1 MSLFSLAPSL
11 PPRYNDVREPFL
23 WQNSRDFGLSA
34 ITSDKGGRSMGKIV
48 PIQNGYCSN
57 LDYRRICS
65 IDTEVIDTPTT
76 PLIHQMSRFWLI
88 NKGRGVLKLQ
98 GKEYELKP
106 GTLVSVLPWQ
116 VSDIVQVDSPIQ
128 YFLLVYYFD
137 GVNDIIKSLYNLG
150 HGPLNLIEDLSQ
162 NPVIYCSTGQAKY
175 MHQLFLQLRDELGGG
190 AVPSLETSVAS
201 ELGSLFITNK
211 LIELIINLWRIG
223 KANSSQAAEVSA
235 PADRTEIL
243 QYMYHHLSE
252 KLTLKT
258 LAKTFYMS
266 ESSISLYIVQT
277 TGLTLPNL
285 LNEMRVGK
293 TITYL
298 LYTDFTM
305 DELAEILGF
314 VDSSHICKVFAARI
328 GLKAN
333 EFRKTYQKI
342 GSICNIRDS
351 RKAYSI
357 VEYIYKH
364 YSGNL
369 TPQSVARKFDITVRK
384 LNTILF
390 YQVEKSFSD
399 FLNYVRINRACGLLL
414 DTDKTIAEI
423 ASLTGYNNVK
433 TLTRNF
439 LKFQVMTPGKYRESV
454 SKKGGE
460 TPGPGAEQEG

>member
-1 MSLFSLAPSL
+1 MQDLYFSDYDSHRLCQFYYEVL
-11 PPRYNDVREPFL
+11 
-23 WQNSRDFGLSA
+23 
-34 ITSDKGGRSMGKIV
+34 DK
-48 PIQNGYCSN
+48 
-57 LDYRRICS
+57 
-65 IDTEVIDTPTT
+65 PTT
-76 PLIHQMSRFWLI
+76 PIIHQMSRFWLI

-277 TGLTLPNL
+277 TGLTFPNL

>member
-1 MSLFSLAPSL
+1 MVLSNIIKMQDLYFSDYDSHRLCQFYYEVL
-11 PPRYNDVREPFL
+11 
-23 WQNSRDFGLSA
+23 
-34 ITSDKGGRSMGKIV
+34 DK
-48 PIQNGYCSN
+48 
-57 LDYRRICS
+57 
-65 IDTEVIDTPTT
+65 PTT
-76 PLIHQMSRFWLI
+76 PIIHQMSRFWLI

-277 TGLTLPNL
+277 TGLTFPNL

-384 LNTILF
+384 LNTILL

-460 TPGPGAEQEG
+460 TPGPGAGEEG

>member
-1 MSLFSLAPSL
+1 MQDLYFSDYDSHKLCQFYYEVL
-11 PPRYNDVREPFL
+11 
-23 WQNSRDFGLSA
+23 
-34 ITSDKGGRSMGKIV
+34 DK
-48 PIQNGYCSN
+48 
-57 LDYRRICS
+57 
-65 IDTEVIDTPTT
+65 PTT
-76 PLIHQMSRFWLI
+76 PIIHQMSRFWLI
-88 NKGRGVLKLQ
+88 NKGKGILKLQ

-150 HGPLNLIEDLSQ
+150 HGPLDLIEDLSK
-162 NPVIYCSTGQAKY
+162 NPVIYCSVAQAKY

-190 AVPSLETSVAS
+190 AVPSLETSVS
-201 ELGSLFITNK
+201 SGFGSLFITNK

-223 KANSSQAAEVSA
+223 KANSSQAAEIST
-235 PADRTEIL
+235 PMDRTEIL

-266 ESSISLYIVQT
+266 ESSVSLYIVQT
-277 TGLTLPNL
+277 TGLTFPNL

-357 VEYIYKH
+357 VEYIYKN

-399 FLNYVRINRACGLLL
+399 FLNFVRINRACELLL

-439 LKFQVMTPGKYRESV
+439 LKFQVMTPGKFRESV
-454 SKKGGE
+454 SKNSGDASAPVGGGRGMSR
-460 TPGPGAEQEG
+460 P

>member
-1 MSLFSLAPSL
+1 MSNIIKMQDLYFSDYDSHRLCQFFYEVL
-11 PPRYNDVREPFL
+11 
-23 WQNSRDFGLSA
+23 
-34 ITSDKGGRSMGKIV
+34 DK
-48 PIQNGYCSN
+48 
-57 LDYRRICS
+57 
-65 IDTEVIDTPTT
+65 PTT
-76 PLIHQMSRFWLI
+76 PIIHQMSRFWLI

-277 TGLTLPNL
+277 TGLTFPNL

-460 TPGPGAEQEG
+460 TPGPGAGEEG

>member
-1 MSLFSLAPSL
+1 MSNIIKMQDLYFSDYDSHRLCQFYYEVL
-11 PPRYNDVREPFL
+11 
-23 WQNSRDFGLSA
+23 
-34 ITSDKGGRSMGKIV
+34 DK
-48 PIQNGYCSN
+48 
-57 LDYRRICS
+57 
-65 IDTEVIDTPTT
+65 PTT
-76 PLIHQMSRFWLI
+76 PIIHQMSRFWLI

-175 MHQLFLQLRDELGGG
+175 MHQLFLQRRDELGGG

-277 TGLTLPNL
+277 TGLTFPNL

-305 DELAEILGF
+305 DELAERLGF

-460 TPGPGAEQEG
+460 TPGPGAGEEG

>member
-1 MSLFSLAPSL
+1 MSNIIKMQDLYFSDYDSHKLCQFYYEVL
-11 PPRYNDVREPFL
+11 
-23 WQNSRDFGLSA
+23 
-34 ITSDKGGRSMGKIV
+34 DK
-48 PIQNGYCSN
+48 
-57 LDYRRICS
+57 
-65 IDTEVIDTPTT
+65 PTT
-76 PLIHQMSRFWLI
+76 PIIHQMSRFWLI
-88 NKGRGVLKLQ
+88 NKGKGILKLQ

-116 VSDIVQVDSPIQ
+116 VSDIVQVDSSIQ

-150 HGPLNLIEDLSQ
+150 HGPLNLIEDLSK
-162 NPVIYCSTGQAKY
+162 NPVIYCSAAQAKY

-190 AVPSLETSVAS
+190 AVPSLETSVS
-201 ELGSLFITNK
+201 SGFGSLFITNK

-223 KANSSQAAEVSA
+223 KANSSQAAEIST
-235 PADRTEIL
+235 PMDRTEIL

-266 ESSISLYIVQT
+266 ESSVSLYIVQT
-277 TGLTLPNL
+277 TGLTFPNL

-357 VEYIYKH
+357 VEYIYKN

-399 FLNYVRINRACGLLL
+399 FLNYVRINRACELLL

-439 LKFQVMTPGKYRESV
+439 LKFQVMTPGKFRESV
-454 SKKGGE
+454 SKNSGDASAPVGGGRGMSR
-460 TPGPGAEQEG
+460 P

>member
-1 MSLFSLAPSL
+1 MQDLYFSDYDSHKLCQFYYEVL
-11 PPRYNDVREPFL
+11 
-23 WQNSRDFGLSA
+23 
-34 ITSDKGGRSMGKIV
+34 DK
-48 PIQNGYCSN
+48 
-57 LDYRRICS
+57 
-65 IDTEVIDTPTT
+65 PTT
-76 PLIHQMSRFWLI
+76 PIIHQMSRFWLI
-88 NKGRGVLKLQ
+88 NKGKGILKLQ

-150 HGPLNLIEDLSQ
+150 HGPLDLIEDLSK
-162 NPVIYCSTGQAKY
+162 NPVIYCSAAQAKY

-190 AVPSLETSVAS
+190 AVPSLETSVS
-201 ELGSLFITNK
+201 SGFGSLFITNK

-223 KANSSQAAEVSA
+223 KANSSQAAEIST
-235 PADRTEIL
+235 PMDRTEIL

-266 ESSISLYIVQT
+266 ESSVSLYIVQT
-277 TGLTLPNL
+277 TGLTFPNL

-357 VEYIYKH
+357 VEYIYKN

-399 FLNYVRINRACGLLL
+399 FLNYVRINRACELLL

-439 LKFQVMTPGKYRESV
+439 LKFQVMTPGKFRESV
-454 SKKGGE
+454 SKNSGDASAPVGGGRGMSR
-460 TPGPGAEQEG
+460 P

>member
-1 MSLFSLAPSL
+1 MVLSNIIKMQDLYFSDYDSHRLCQFYYEVL
-11 PPRYNDVREPFL
+11 
-23 WQNSRDFGLSA
+23 
-34 ITSDKGGRSMGKIV
+34 DK
-48 PIQNGYCSN
+48 
-57 LDYRRICS
+57 
-65 IDTEVIDTPTT
+65 PTT
-76 PLIHQMSRFWLI
+76 PIIHQMSRFWLI

-235 PADRTEIL
+235 PADRMEIL

-277 TGLTLPNL
+277 TGLTFPNL

-460 TPGPGAEQEG
+460 TPGPGAGEEG

>member
-1 MSLFSLAPSL
+1 MSNIIKMQDLYFSDYDSHKLCQFYYEVL
-11 PPRYNDVREPFL
+11 
-23 WQNSRDFGLSA
+23 
-34 ITSDKGGRSMGKIV
+34 DK
-48 PIQNGYCSN
+48 
-57 LDYRRICS
+57 
-65 IDTEVIDTPTT
+65 PTT
-76 PLIHQMSRFWLI
+76 PIIHQMSRFWLI
-88 NKGRGVLKLQ
+88 NKGKGILKLQ

-150 HGPLNLIEDLSQ
+150 HGPLDLIEDLSK
-162 NPVIYCSTGQAKY
+162 NPVIYCSAAQAKY

-190 AVPSLETSVAS
+190 AVPSLETSVS
-201 ELGSLFITNK
+201 SGFGSLFITNK

-223 KANSSQAAEVSA
+223 KANSSQAAEIST
-235 PADRTEIL
+235 PMDRTEIL

-266 ESSISLYIVQT
+266 ESSVSLYIVQT
-277 TGLTLPNL
+277 TGLTFPNL

-357 VEYIYKH
+357 VEYIYKN

-399 FLNYVRINRACGLLL
+399 FLNYVRINRACELLL

-439 LKFQVMTPGKYRESV
+439 LKFQVMTPGKFRESV
-454 SKKGGE
+454 SKNSGDASAPVGGGRGMSR
-460 TPGPGAEQEG
+460 P

>member
-1 MSLFSLAPSL
+1 MQDLYFSDYDSHKLCQFYYEVL
-11 PPRYNDVREPFL
+11 
-23 WQNSRDFGLSA
+23 
-34 ITSDKGGRSMGKIV
+34 DK
-48 PIQNGYCSN
+48 
-57 LDYRRICS
+57 
-65 IDTEVIDTPTT
+65 PTT
-76 PLIHQMSRFWLI
+76 PIIHQMSRFWLI
-88 NKGRGVLKLQ
+88 NKGKGVLKLQ

-150 HGPLNLIEDLSQ
+150 HGPLDLIEDLSK
-162 NPVIYCSTGQAKY
+162 NPVIYCSAAQAKY

-190 AVPSLETSVAS
+190 AVPSLETSVS
-201 ELGSLFITNK
+201 SGFGSLFITNK

-223 KANSSQAAEVSA
+223 KANSSQAAEIST
-235 PADRTEIL
+235 PMDRTEIL

-266 ESSISLYIVQT
+266 ESSVSLYIVQT
-277 TGLTLPNL
+277 TGLTFPNL

-357 VEYIYKH
+357 VEYIYKN

-399 FLNYVRINRACGLLL
+399 FLNYVRINRACELLL

-439 LKFQVMTPGKYRESV
+439 LKFQVMTPGKFRESV
-454 SKKGGE
+454 SKNSGDASAPVGGGRGMSR
-460 TPGPGAEQEG
+460 P

>member
-1 MSLFSLAPSL
+1 MSNIIKMQDLYFSDYDSHRLCQFYYEVL
-11 PPRYNDVREPFL
+11 
-23 WQNSRDFGLSA
+23 
-34 ITSDKGGRSMGKIV
+34 DK
-48 PIQNGYCSN
+48 
-57 LDYRRICS
+57 
-65 IDTEVIDTPTT
+65 PTT
-76 PLIHQMSRFWLI
+76 PIIHQMSRFWLI

-277 TGLTLPNL
+277 TGLTFPNL

-460 TPGPGAEQEG
+460 TPGPGAGGEG

>member
-1 MSLFSLAPSL
+1 MSNIIKMQDLYFSDYDSHRLCQFYYEVL
-11 PPRYNDVREPFL
+11 
-23 WQNSRDFGLSA
+23 
-34 ITSDKGGRSMGKIV
+34 DK
-48 PIQNGYCSN
+48 
-57 LDYRRICS
+57 
-65 IDTEVIDTPTT
+65 PTT
-76 PLIHQMSRFWLI
+76 PIIHQMSRFWLI

-266 ESSISLYIVQT
+266 ESSVSLYIVQT
-277 TGLTLPNL
+277 TGLTFPNL

-357 VEYIYKH
+357 VEYIYKN

-399 FLNYVRINRACGLLL
+399 FLNYVRINRACELLL

-439 LKFQVMTPGKYRESV
+439 LKFQVMTPGKFRESV
-454 SKKGGE
+454 SKNSGDASAPVGGGRGISR
-460 TPGPGAEQEG
+460 P

>member
-1 MSLFSLAPSL
+1 MSNIIKMQDLYFSDYDSHKLCQFYYEVL
-11 PPRYNDVREPFL
+11 
-23 WQNSRDFGLSA
+23 
-34 ITSDKGGRSMGKIV
+34 DK
-48 PIQNGYCSN
+48 
-57 LDYRRICS
+57 
-65 IDTEVIDTPTT
+65 PTT
-76 PLIHQMSRFWLI
+76 PIIHQMSRFWLI
-88 NKGRGVLKLQ
+88 NKGKGILKLQ

-150 HGPLNLIEDLSQ
+150 HGPLDLIEDLSK
-162 NPVIYCSTGQAKY
+162 NPVIYCSVAQAKY

-190 AVPSLETSVAS
+190 AVPSLETSVS
-201 ELGSLFITNK
+201 SGFGSLFITNK

-223 KANSSQAAEVSA
+223 KANSSQAAEIST
-235 PADRTEIL
+235 PMDRTEIL

-266 ESSISLYIVQT
+266 ESSVSLYIVQT
-277 TGLTLPNL
+277 TGLTFPNL

-357 VEYIYKH
+357 VEYIYKN

-399 FLNYVRINRACGLLL
+399 FLNFVRINRACELLL

-439 LKFQVMTPGKYRESV
+439 LKFQVMTPGKFRESV
-454 SKKGGE
+454 SKNSGDASAPVGGGRGMSR
-460 TPGPGAEQEG
+460 P

>member
-1 MSLFSLAPSL
+1 MSNIIKMQDLYFSDYDSHRLCQFYYEVL
-11 PPRYNDVREPFL
+11 
-23 WQNSRDFGLSA
+23 
-34 ITSDKGGRSMGKIV
+34 DK
-48 PIQNGYCSN
+48 
-57 LDYRRICS
+57 
-65 IDTEVIDTPTT
+65 PTT
-76 PLIHQMSRFWLI
+76 PIIHQMSRFWLI

-277 TGLTLPNL
+277 TGQTFPNL

-460 TPGPGAEQEG
+460 TPGPGAGEEG

>member
-1 MSLFSLAPSL
+1 MSNIIKMQDLYFSDYDSHRLCQFYYEVL
-11 PPRYNDVREPFL
+11 
-23 WQNSRDFGLSA
+23 
-34 ITSDKGGRSMGKIV
+34 DK
-48 PIQNGYCSN
+48 
-57 LDYRRICS
+57 
-65 IDTEVIDTPTT
+65 PTT
-76 PLIHQMSRFWLI
+76 PIIHQMSRFWLI

-150 HGPLNLIEDLSQ
+150 HGPLNLTEDLFQ

-277 TGLTLPNL
+277 TGLTFPNL

-460 TPGPGAEQEG
+460 TPGPGAGEEG

>member
-1 MSLFSLAPSL
+1 MVLSNIIKMQDLYFSDYDSHRLCQFYYEVL
-11 PPRYNDVREPFL
+11 
-23 WQNSRDFGLSA
+23 
-34 ITSDKGGRSMGKIV
+34 DK
-48 PIQNGYCSN
+48 
-57 LDYRRICS
+57 
-65 IDTEVIDTPTT
+65 PTT
-76 PLIHQMSRFWLI
+76 PIIHQMSRFWLI

-277 TGLTLPNL
+277 TGLTFPNL

-333 EFRKTYQKI
+333 EFRKTYQKL
-342 GSICNIRDS
+342 GRICNIRDS
-351 RKAYSI
+351 RKAY
-357 VEYIYKH
+357 
-364 YSGNL
+364 
-369 TPQSVARKFDITVRK
+369 
-384 LNTILF
+384 
-390 YQVEKSFSD
+390 
-399 FLNYVRINRACGLLL
+399 
-414 DTDKTIAEI
+414 
-423 ASLTGYNNVK
+423 
-433 TLTRNF
+433 
-439 LKFQVMTPGKYRESV
+439 
-454 SKKGGE
+454 
-460 TPGPGAEQEG
+460 

>member
-1 MSLFSLAPSL
+1 MSNIIKMQDLYFSDYDSHRLCQFYYEVL
-11 PPRYNDVREPFL
+11 
-23 WQNSRDFGLSA
+23 
-34 ITSDKGGRSMGKIV
+34 DK
-48 PIQNGYCSN
+48 
-57 LDYRRICS
+57 
-65 IDTEVIDTPTT
+65 PTT
-76 PLIHQMSRFWLI
+76 PIIHQMSRFWLI

-150 HGPLNLIEDLSQ
+150 HGPLNLIEDMSQ

-277 TGLTLPNL
+277 TGLTFPNL

-460 TPGPGAEQEG
+460 TPGPGAGEEG

>member
-1 MSLFSLAPSL
+1 MSNIIKMQDLYFSDYDSHRLCQFYYEVL
-11 PPRYNDVREPFL
+11 
-23 WQNSRDFGLSA
+23 
-34 ITSDKGGRSMGKIV
+34 DK
-48 PIQNGYCSN
+48 
-57 LDYRRICS
+57 
-65 IDTEVIDTPTT
+65 PTT
-76 PLIHQMSRFWLI
+76 PIIHQMSRFWLI

-277 TGLTLPNL
+277 TGLTFPNL

-314 VDSSHICKVFAARI
+314 VDSSHICKVFAVRI

-460 TPGPGAEQEG
+460 TPGPGAGEEG

>member
-1 MSLFSLAPSL
+1 MQDLYFSDYDSHKLCQFYYEVL
-11 PPRYNDVREPFL
+11 
-23 WQNSRDFGLSA
+23 
-34 ITSDKGGRSMGKIV
+34 DK
-48 PIQNGYCSN
+48 
-57 LDYRRICS
+57 
-65 IDTEVIDTPTT
+65 PTT
-76 PLIHQMSRFWLI
+76 PIIHQMSRFWLI
-88 NKGRGVLKLQ
+88 NKGKGVLKLQ

-116 VSDIVQVDSPIQ
+116 GSDIVQGASPIQ

-150 HGPLNLIEDLSQ
+150 HGPLDLIEDLSK
-162 NPVIYCSTGQAKY
+162 NPVIYCSAAQAKY

-190 AVPSLETSVAS
+190 AVPSLETSVS
-201 ELGSLFITNK
+201 SGFGSLFITNK

-223 KANSSQAAEVSA
+223 KANSSQAAEIST
-235 PADRTEIL
+235 PMDRTEIL

-266 ESSISLYIVQT
+266 ESSVSLYIVQT
-277 TGLTLPNL
+277 TGLTFPNL

-357 VEYIYKH
+357 VEYIYKN

-399 FLNYVRINRACGLLL
+399 FLNYVRINRACELLL
-414 DTDKTIAEI
+414 DSDKTIAEI

-439 LKFQVMTPGKYRESV
+439 LKFQVMTPGKFRESV
-454 SKKGGE
+454 SKNSGDASAPVGGGRGISR
-460 TPGPGAEQEG
+460 P